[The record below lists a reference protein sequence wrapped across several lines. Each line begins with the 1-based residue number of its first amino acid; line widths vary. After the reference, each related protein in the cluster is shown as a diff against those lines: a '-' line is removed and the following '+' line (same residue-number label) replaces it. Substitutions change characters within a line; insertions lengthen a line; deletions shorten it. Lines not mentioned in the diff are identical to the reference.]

1 LEPQTSHRFESRN
14 HPRRAQ
20 SALHRHGPL
29 QKLSE
34 KAYDFYCKRGD
45 AENRIKEFKLD
56 LFSGRTNCHRFLANQ
71 FRLLLHVAAGVLINA
86 VQIAAKETE
95 YSRAQAATIR
105 LRLLKIGARVVETTR
120 RI

>member
-1 LEPQTSHRFESRN
+1 
-14 HPRRAQ
+14 
-20 SALHRHGPL
+20 
-29 QKLSE
+29 
-34 KAYDFYCKRGD
+34 
-45 AENRIKEFKLD
+45 
-56 LFSGRTNCHRFLANQ
+56 
-71 FRLLLHVAAGVLINA
+71 LLLHVAAGVLINA